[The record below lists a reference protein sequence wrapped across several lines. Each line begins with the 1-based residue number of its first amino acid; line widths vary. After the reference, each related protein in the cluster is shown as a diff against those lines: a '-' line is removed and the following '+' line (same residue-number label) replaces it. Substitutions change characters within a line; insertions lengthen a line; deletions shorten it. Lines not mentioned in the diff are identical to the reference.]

1 MRNRGRSYIKG
12 WATEQN
18 ITAHSYH
25 MAPSSWLLDR
35 RSLGE
40 EIKYG
45 GLGPISSTAR
55 HIMMLFAGRTTWSP
69 RGTMITP
76 TAEHDWGMNHVRKGT
91 AVDNMPSHTMF
102 ARVFHKNVM
111 SMKSKTRPRIERLGL
126 VRYPKVHVRSY
137 RVTWFYDDCT
147 RILREHF
154 TSDFSTRICGYN
166 VTFPRDSL

>member
-1 MRNRGRSYIKG
+1 
-12 WATEQN
+12 
-18 ITAHSYH
+18 
-25 MAPSSWLLDR
+25 
-35 RSLGE
+35 
-40 EIKYG
+40 
-45 GLGPISSTAR
+45 
-55 HIMMLFAGRTTWSP
+55 MMLFAGKTTWSP

-126 VRYPKVHVRSY
+126 VRYPKEHVRSY
-137 RVTWFYDDCT
+137 RVTWLCDDCEK
-147 RILREHF
+147 ILREYF